1 MEHEYARG
9 GALAYL
15 AAWDVRRGGAI
26 GRREATTGID
36 PFGRLVNQVMAEEPY
51 RSAPRVFWIV
61 DNGSSHRGTTQNPR
75 WAATTRKKGRPR

>member
-1 MEHEYARG
+1 MQVEHEYARC

-26 GRREATTGID
+26 RRREATTGID
-36 PFGRLVNQVMAEEPY
+36 PFGQLIDQAMAEEPN

-61 DNGSSHRGTTQNPR
+61 PGHRR
-75 WAATTRKKGRPR
+75 R